1 MNSILSHP
9 QSFPRRS
16 IRFGI
21 LMSLATSVA
30 HADLIVHWKLDE
42 ANGDHTTVGYF
53 EQVSGSSTI
62 AREIAVGTDVV
73 EGQTG
78 IAPGGGTSSAF
89 TAAGSETYIDAG
101 SVEDDG
107 GEPGEYVS
115 GAAGAPYI
123 LGSNFTISAWFNTNS
138 LSGEHIMFSNRFNS
152 NAGILV
158 GTRGGNILMD
168 FGNVRAQYTPS
179 PALET
184 GKNYLIVVRQDPGGD
199 TNLGWVADS
208 NHRIS
213 LYDVANEVWQ
223 HFDGTTQKNGLYLNE
238 MSIGRFTNGG
248 REWDGTIDDVRVYGH
263 TLTQDDLDE
272 LVEPSSSVPFRIT
285 EIKLLPGDQVQLT
298 WNSTPEAVYTIF
310 WSTDGKGFDADAGDD
325 FASQGESTTVVLK
338 SADAPISISPRLL
351 FRVGEN
357 AG

>member
-1 MNSILSHP
+1 
-9 QSFPRRS
+9 
-16 IRFGI
+16 
-21 LMSLATSVA
+21 
-30 HADLIVHWKLDE
+30 
-42 ANGDHTTVGYF
+42 
-53 EQVSGSSTI
+53 
-62 AREIAVGTDVV
+62 
-73 EGQTG
+73 
-78 IAPGGGTSSAF
+78 
-89 TAAGSETYIDAG
+89 
-101 SVEDDG
+101 
-107 GEPGEYVS
+107 
-115 GAAGAPYI
+115 APYI

>member
-168 FGNVRAQYTPS
+168 FGNVRAQ
-179 PALET
+179 
-184 GKNYLIVVRQDPGGD
+184 
-199 TNLGWVADS
+199 
-208 NHRIS
+208 
-213 LYDVANEVWQ
+213 
-223 HFDGTTQKNGLYLNE
+223 
-238 MSIGRFTNGG
+238 
-248 REWDGTIDDVRVYGH
+248 
-263 TLTQDDLDE
+263 
-272 LVEPSSSVPFRIT
+272 
-285 EIKLLPGDQVQLT
+285 
-298 WNSTPEAVYTIF
+298 
-310 WSTDGKGFDADAGDD
+310 
-325 FASQGESTTVVLK
+325 
-338 SADAPISISPRLL
+338 
-351 FRVGEN
+351 
-357 AG
+357 